1 MKRINSKMMKFG
13 LLAVILFVT
22 TGTTRA
28 QAIDENLRKL
38 ATAMQIIR
46 YAYVD
51 TINEPK
57 LVENAIIQTLKELD
71 PHSYYISKEDIE
83 AVNEPLVGSFEGIGV
98 SFQIFNDTILVI
110 GPTAGGPSEKVGIL
124 AGDKII
130 KIDGE
135 VAHGDKIDNQFVFDH
150 LRGPKGSKVEVSIY
164 RKSKSGLINFTIVRD
179 KIPMNSID
187 ATFMVNQDVGYIKLS
202 RFAQTSYDEFM
213 TSLNALKSQGM
224 KKLIFDLRGNSGGL
238 MQPAIEIS
246 NEFLE
251 KGKLIVFTK
260 GINSPVEEYNATG
273 SGTFK
278 EGDVVL
284 MIDEG
289 SASSSEIVAGALQD
303 QDRSII
309 LGRRSFGK
317 GLVQRP
323 FRLPDGSVIR
333 LTTARY
339 YSPTGRSI
347 QKPYNN
353 GLEDYYLDVYNR
365 LKNGEFVHPDSI
377 HFPDSLKYYTPAKR
391 LVYGGGGIMPD
402 VFVPWDSTI
411 YSDYYTDLIRNG
423 VFNEFTLKYVDDNRT
438 DLLKKYNENSFV
450 NDFKIDEKILKD
462 FTDFAITKGVK
473 FDKNGLETSEEI
485 ITHIIKGLIGRN
497 LWTLDVYFKIM
508 MKIDDGF
515 QKAVDVLKSEDIFA
529 LLTAHN

>member
-273 SGTFK
+273 ST
-278 EGDVVL
+278 
-284 MIDEG
+284 
-289 SASSSEIVAGALQD
+289 AGIPRA
-303 QDRSII
+303 DRTIS
-309 LGRRSFGK
+309 L
-317 GLVQRP
+317 
-323 FRLPDGSVIR
+323 
-333 LTTARY
+333 
-339 YSPTGRSI
+339 
-347 QKPYNN
+347 
-353 GLEDYYLDVYNR
+353 LEFLR
-365 LKNGEFVHPDSI
+365 
-377 HFPDSLKYYTPAKR
+377 
-391 LVYGGGGIMPD
+391 
-402 VFVPWDSTI
+402 
-411 YSDYYTDLIRNG
+411 
-423 VFNEFTLKYVDDNRT
+423 
-438 DLLKKYNENSFV
+438 
-450 NDFKIDEKILKD
+450 
-462 FTDFAITKGVK
+462 
-473 FDKNGLETSEEI
+473 DKAG
-485 ITHIIKGLIGRN
+485 
-497 LWTLDVYFKIM
+497 
-508 MKIDDGF
+508 
-515 QKAVDVLKSEDIFA
+515 
-529 LLTAHN
+529 